1 MLSTNQTNPFCNS
14 WAQQL
19 RSGHNFNAL
28 QLKKAINEKK
38 HKVANEL
45 IQVQKLITDA
55 KYDNYCL
62 YVVHA
67 KLARNKNQDILLK
80 LLGRDTTNDEAAA
93 QVVLLLEGFR
103 KEGLMAK

>member
-38 HKVANEL
+38 HKVSANKQQR
-45 IQVQKLITDA
+45 IKGHGGISTNV
-55 KYDNYCL
+55 Y
-62 YVVHA
+62 
-67 KLARNKNQDILLK
+67 R
-80 LLGRDTTNDEAAA
+80 LGC
-93 QVVLLLEGFR
+93 
-103 KEGLMAK
+103 